1 MVLDAELRDRG
12 AFLDVRSPF
21 TGEVIG
27 EVPRD
32 GPAEAAAAAAAV
44 RPGKGTLAPEER
56 AALLRAAAEAL
67 AQRREEFAVGITR
80 EAGVCLKE
88 SRREV
93 ERACGNLLVAAE
105 EATRINGEA
114 LPVGTGGSRK
124 LALTVREPVGV
135 VCAITP
141 FNRPLNQVVV
151 KLAPALAAGNAVV
164 LKPSEKAPLSGIAFV
179 QLLLETG
186 LPPGLVAIVT
196 GEPTEV
202 GPALVQSPEVDMVAF
217 TGSVET
223 GEAVARAAAPR
234 KLLLELGGN
243 DPLIVLDDVDL
254 PLAARLAADGA
265 LATAGQSCRGV
276 KRIIVCDDVADEL
289 VPLLVALAAEKRS
302 GDPLDPETDVGPL
315 IDQAA
320 AELVQR
326 RVEDAVAAGA
336 ELLLGGGRKGAFV
349 PPTVLDRVPPDA
361 ELVRRETLG
370 PVAPVIRVRDEDE
383 AVAVSNSTVYG
394 LQAGVV
400 TGSFER
406 FLRVAHRLEVG
417 AVNYME
423 SPSFDSPH
431 IPFGGVKRSGLGRE
445 GIRYAIEEMTS
456 VKTITVPRPWP

>member
-1 MVLDAELRDRG
+1 MLVGAELRDRG
-12 AFLDVRSPF
+12 AFLEVRSPF
-21 TGEVIG
+21 TGEVVG
-27 EVPRD
+27 EVASD
-32 GPAEAAAAAAAV
+32 GAAEAASAAAAV
-44 RPGKGTLAPEER
+44 RPRVGSLAPEER
-56 AALLRAAAEAL
+56 AAVLRAAAEEVA
-67 AQRREEFAVGITR
+67 RRKEDFAVGITR

-93 ERACGNLLVAAE
+93 ERACGNLVVAAE
-105 EATRINGEA
+105 EATRINGETLLA
-114 LPVGTGGSRK
+114 GTGTNRK
-124 LALTVREPVGV
+124 LAFTVREPVGV
-135 VCAITP
+135 VAAITP

-164 LKPSEKAPLSGIAFV
+164 VKPSEKAPLSAIAFV
-179 QLLLETG
+179 QLLLDVG
-186 LPPGLVAIVT
+186 LPPGLVAVVT
-196 GEPTEV
+196 GEPAEV
-202 GPALVQSPEVDMVAF
+202 GPALVQAPDVDMVAF

-254 PLAARLAADGA
+254 PLAAKLAAEGA
-265 LATAGQSCRGV
+265 FATAGQSCRGV
-276 KRIIVCDDVADEL
+276 KRIIATDDVADEL
-289 VPLLVALAAEKRS
+289 VPLLVERATEKRC

-315 IDQAA
+315 IDEAA
-320 AELVQR
+320 AGLVER
-326 RVEDAVAAGA
+326 RVAEAVAAGA
-336 ELLLGGGRKGAFV
+336 ELLLGGGRDGALV
-349 PPTVLDRVPPDA
+349 PPTVLDRVPADA

-431 IPFGGVKRSGLGRE
+431 IPFGGVKRSGVGRE
-445 GIRYAIEEMTS
+445 GIRYAIQEMTS
-456 VKTITVPRPWP
+456 VKTITVPRPWT